1 MSAAPVVLAP
11 VDLVVVG
18 SGVAGL
24 TAVLEARAL
33 GLSTLVVTK
42 GDLPDG
48 STHWAQGGIA
58 VVLDG
63 PDAVDSVE
71 AHVRDTIVAGAGLC
85 DEDAVR
91 AILADGPD
99 AVRRL
104 RRRGALF
111 DHAGEGALAR
121 TREGGHSAF
130 RVIHAGGDATGA
142 EVERVLVE
150 AARTDQT
157 AILPH
162 HTVVELCRDELGVTG
177 VELLG
182 AAGARVV
189 VPAAAVLLA
198 TGGLGGLYAA
208 TTNPPVATGDGL
220 ALALRA
226 GARLADV
233 EFVQFHPTALWT
245 GPGDGDDSATP
256 GTPAGQRPLVT
267 EAVRGEGGVLVD
279 DAGDRVMTGV
289 HPLADMAPRDVVATA
304 ITRRLAATGADH
316 VWLDATG
323 LDDFAARFPTV
334 SASCRAIGVDPAR
347 DPIPVTPAAHYLC
360 GGVAVDL
367 DGRTNVAGLYAA
379 GEVARTGLHG
389 ANRLASNSL
398 LEGLVTGTRA
408 AHAIARERRTA
419 AGPVVA
425 DAPAARHVVDREALQ
440 RFASTRLALGRD
452 AAGLGEVDTLLGTA
466 RPVPVTTPRLASD
479 AALTLVARALSV
491 AARTRTETRGCHVR
505 TDAPEPSEAWRR
517 SLPVEL
523 ADPADDTSVRT
534 LTPMGARS

>member
-1 MSAAPVVLAP
+1 MIVTLAP

-58 VVLDG
+58 VVLDREG
-63 PDAVDSVE
+63 SADTVD
-71 AHVRDTIVAGAGLC
+71 AHVRDTVVAGAGLC

-111 DHAGEGALAR
+111 DRGAEGALAR

-130 RVIHAGGDATGA
+130 RVIHAGGDATGE

-150 AARTDQT
+150 AARADQT

-162 HTVVELCRDELGVTG
+162 HAAVSVCRDELGVTG
-177 VELLG
+177 VELLDDG
-182 AAGARVV
+182 GARVV
-189 VPAAAVLLA
+189 VPAGAVLLA
-198 TGGLGGLYAA
+198 TGGLGGVYAA

-245 GPGDGDDSATP
+245 GPAE
-256 GTPAGQRPLVT
+256 GQRPLVT

-279 DAGDRVMTGV
+279 HTGARVMAGV

-304 ITRRLAATGADH
+304 VTRRLAETGAHH

-323 LDDFAARFPTV
+323 LDDFALRFPTV
-334 SASCRAIGVDPAR
+334 YASCRAIGVDPAR

-367 DGRTNVAGLYAA
+367 DGRTNVPGLYAA

-408 AHAIARERRTA
+408 GHTIARERRTA
-419 AGPVVA
+419 SVPVVG
-425 DAPAARHVVDREALQ
+425 DTPAVRRVVDRTTLQ
-440 RFASTRLALGRD
+440 RLASTRLALGRD
-452 AAGLGEVDTLLGTA
+452 AGGLDEVDALLDAAT
-466 RPVPVTTPRLASD
+466 PVAVATPGLASG
-479 AALTLVARALSV
+479 AALTLVARALSS

-505 TDAPEPSEAWRR
+505 TDAPDPSDAWRC
-517 SLPVEL
+517 SVPVEL
-523 ADPADDTSVRT
+523 ADPGDDTSLRT
-534 LTPMGARS
+534 LTPTGACS

>member
-1 MSAAPVVLAP
+1 MITLAP

-42 GDLPDG
+42 GELPDG
-48 STHWAQGGIA
+48 STNWAQGGIA

-63 PDAVDSVE
+63 TRTGDSVE
-71 AHVRDTIVAGAGLC
+71 AHVRDTLVAGAGLC
-85 DEDAVR
+85 DETAVR

-111 DHAGEGALAR
+111 DQADGGALAR

-150 AARTDQT
+150 AARGDQT
-157 AILPH
+157 AVLPH
-162 HTVVELCRDELGVTG
+162 HAVVGVCRDERGATG

-182 AAGARVV
+182 EGGARTV

-198 TGGLGGLYAA
+198 TGGLGGLYAT

-233 EFVQFHPTALWT
+233 EFLQFHPTALWT
-245 GPGDGDDSATP
+245 GPGD
-256 GTPAGQRPLVT
+256 GQRPLVT

-279 DAGDRVMTGV
+279 DAGARVMAGV
-289 HPLADMAPRDVVATA
+289 HPLADIAPRDVVATA

-323 LDDFAARFPTV
+323 LEGFARRFPTV
-334 SASCRAIGVDPAR
+334 HASCRAIGVDPAR
-347 DPIPVTPAAHYLC
+347 DPIPVSPAAHYLC
-360 GGVAVDL
+360 GGVAVDP
-367 DGRTNVAGLYAA
+367 DGRTNVPGLYAA
-379 GEVARTGLHG
+379 GELARTGLHG

-419 AGPVVA
+419 AAPVVA
-425 DAPAARHVVDREALQ
+425 GAPAVQRVVDRKALQ
-440 RFASTRLALGRD
+440 RLASTHLALDRD
-452 AAGLGEVDTLLGTA
+452 AAGFDDVDALLDTA

-491 AARTRTETRGCHVR
+491 AARTRTETRGCHIR
-505 TDAPEPSEAWRR
+505 IDAPEPSEAWRH
-517 SLPVEL
+517 SLLVEL
-523 ADPADDTSVRT
+523 ADPADDTSVRS
-534 LTPMGARS
+534 LNPMGATR

>member
-1 MSAAPVVLAP
+1 MTHRTTITIAP

-58 VVLDG
+58 VVLDQPPTG
-63 PDAVDSVE
+63 DSVE

-91 AILADGPD
+91 AVLADGPD

-111 DHAGEGALAR
+111 DRGAEGALALA
-121 TREGGHSAF
+121 REGGHSAF

-150 AARTDQT
+150 AARADQT

-162 HTVVELCRDELGVTG
+162 HAVVDICRDGLGVTG
-177 VELLG
+177 VELLDDG
-182 AAGARVV
+182 GARVV

-226 GARLADV
+226 GARLADL

-245 GPGDGDDSATP
+245 GPGD
-256 GTPAGQRPLVT
+256 GQRPLVT

-279 DAGDRVMTGV
+279 HAGERVMAGV
-289 HPLADMAPRDVVATA
+289 HPLADMAPRDVVAAA
-304 ITRRLAATGADH
+304 ITRRLAETGADH

-323 LDDFAARFPTV
+323 LDGFASRFPTV
-334 SASCRAIGVDPAR
+334 YASCRAIGVDPAR

-367 DGRTNVAGLYAA
+367 DGRTSVPGLYAA

-408 AHAIARERRTA
+408 ARTIARERRTA
-419 AGPVVA
+419 AAPVVG
-425 DAPAARHVVDREALQ
+425 DAPAVRHVAERTSLQ
-440 RFASTRLALGRD
+440 RLASTRLALGRD
-452 AAGLGEVDTLLGTA
+452 AAGLDEVDTLLDGA

-479 AALTLVARALSV
+479 AALTLVARALSS
-491 AARTRTETRGCHVR
+491 AARTRTETRGCHIR
-505 TDAPEPSEAWRR
+505 SDAPGTSDAWRH
-517 SLPVEL
+517 SVPVEL
-523 ADPADDTSVRT
+523 ADPSDDTSIRA
-534 LTPMGARS
+534 LTPTGACR